1 MTSPTCTE
9 KGYTTYTCA
18 TCGDHYT
25 ADEVAALG
33 HDYEAV
39 VTAPTC
45 TEDGYT
51 TYTCRNCGDRRTGP
65 CRRCAGPLL

>member
-9 KGYTTYTCA
+9 KGYTTYTCKR
-18 TCGDHYT
+18 CGDHYT

-33 HDYEAV
+33 HDYKAV

-45 TEDGYT
+45 TEKGYT
-51 TYTCRNCGDRRTGP
+51 TYTCTACGDHYYGGRGGRART
-65 CRRCAGPLL
+65 